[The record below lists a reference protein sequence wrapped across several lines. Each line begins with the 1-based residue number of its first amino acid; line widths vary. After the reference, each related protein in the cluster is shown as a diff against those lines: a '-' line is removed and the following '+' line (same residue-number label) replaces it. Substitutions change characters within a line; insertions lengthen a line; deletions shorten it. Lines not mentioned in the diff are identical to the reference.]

1 MFTLNE
7 GDKAPAFKA
16 KDQNGNTISLKDFKG
31 KKVILYF
38 YPEDDTPVCTVE
50 ACNFRDNFSLLK
62 KKGYEIIGVSPN
74 SSESH
79 KKFTAKYKLP
89 FTLLADEDKKIIND
103 YGVWGL
109 KKLYGREYMGIHRVT
124 FVIDEKGNIEKIVR
138 KVLSKKAT
146 EQVLKP

>member
-1 MFTLNE
+1 MLHLNE
-7 GDKAPAFKA
+7 GDKAPAIKA
-16 KDQNGNTISLKDFKG
+16 KDQNGDTVTLKQFAG

-79 KKFTAKYKLP
+79 QKFIGKYKLP
-89 FTLLADEDKKIIND
+89 FILLADENMKVIND

-109 KKLYGREYMGIHRVT
+109 KKLYGREYMGIHRTT
-124 FVIDEKGNIEKIVR
+124 FVIDEKGKIEKIVR
-138 KVLSKKAT
+138 RVLSKKST
-146 EQVLKP
+146 DQVLKS

>member
-1 MFTLNE
+1 MITLNA
-7 GDKAPAFKA
+7 GDKAPDFKA
-16 KDQNGNTISLKDFKG
+16 KDQNGKTISLKDFKG

-74 SSESH
+74 SVESH
-79 KKFTAKYKLP
+79 KKFEAKYKLP
-89 FTLLADEDKKIIND
+89 FTLLADEDKKIINA

-109 KKLYGREYMGIHRVT
+109 KKLYGREYMGIQRAT
-124 FVIDEKGNIEKIVR
+124 FIIDENGKIEKIIGR
-138 KVLSKKAT
+138 VLSKIAT
-146 EQVLKP
+146 EQVLK